1 MPSLDSRGPLLARS
15 GVDDAPALRI
25 ATVYL
30 GRRGAGGPIAFNLAQ
45 ALRPLAEVLPVVS
58 AYALHGPDWRAAW
71 KGEFIAT
78 PTYRNA
84 LEAAFSILSGVPIRA
99 LARRIAAWHP
109 DVLLFPM
116 FHPWNGRLQRLL
128 PDIPAVVMVHDPL
141 PHPDLEGKIFE
152 ALENLS
158 LRRAARVIV
167 WSERFVESARRRTTV
182 PVTAVPLGEMRYE
195 RLFHAPPSPP
205 PPYPYLLFFG
215 RIVPYKGLDVLLEA
229 FAQLAPKFPDLRLRI
244 VGSGSLKRYRRQ
256 MRDLPNLE
264 VVNRWVEDEEIAHHF
279 RHAAVVVLP
288 YTSATQSGV
297 VPLAA
302 AFARPVVAT
311 MTGGIPEQ
319 IVDGETGLLVPPSDA
334 RALAAA
340 VEELLT
346 CPQCARRV
354 GKALQHAYRS
364 NFRWENTAVRVL
376 EVCRAAVRFS
386 K

>member
-1 MPSLDSRGPLLARS
+1 MPSLESHGPSLAR
-15 GVDDAPALRI
+15 GGIDDAPVLRI
-25 ATVYL
+25 AIIYL
-30 GRRGAGGPIAFNLAQ
+30 GRRGAGGPITFNLAQ
-45 ALRPLAEVLPVVS
+45 ALCPLAEVLPVVS
-58 AYALHGPDWRAAW
+58 AYALHGPDWREAW
-71 KGEFIAT
+71 EGEFIAT

-116 FHPWNGRLQRLL
+116 FHPWNARLQRLL
-128 PDIPAVVMVHDPL
+128 AEIPAVVMVHDPL
-141 PHPDLEGKIFE
+141 PHPDLEGKVFE

-167 WSERFVESARRRTTV
+167 WSERFVESARRRTAV

-205 PPYPYLLFFG
+205 PTYPYLLFFG

-229 FAQLAPKFPDLRLRI
+229 FAQLIPKFPDLRLRI
-244 VGSGSLKRYRRQ
+244 VGSGSLKRYRRR
-256 MRDLPNLE
+256 MRYLPNLE
-264 VVNRWVEDEEIAHHF
+264 VVNRWVDDEEIAHHF

-319 IVDGETGLLVPPSDA
+319 IVDGETGLLVPPNDA
-334 RALAAA
+334 AALAKALISLLSHPPKARRLGESLQA
-340 VEELLT
+340 VYRSSFRWEET
-346 CPQCARRV
+346 ARRV
-354 GKALQHAYRS
+354 
-364 NFRWENTAVRVL
+364 W
-376 EVCRAAVRFS
+376 EVCLEAAKS
-386 K
+386 GQ